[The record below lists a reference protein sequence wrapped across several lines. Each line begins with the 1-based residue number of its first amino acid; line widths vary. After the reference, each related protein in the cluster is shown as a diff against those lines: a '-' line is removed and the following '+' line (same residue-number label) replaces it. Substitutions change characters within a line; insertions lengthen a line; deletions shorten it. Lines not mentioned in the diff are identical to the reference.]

1 MTSKLLVD
9 LLRYAYRSPYMPEF
23 VSSLSLAGL
32 DGTLSRRYRNS
43 NLVGRAHM
51 KTGSLDDVTALAGYF
66 QSRSGS
72 RFLIAVVQNYTNVH
86 RGPGEEV
93 QTALLNWLYE
103 Q

>member
-1 MTSKLLVD
+1 
-9 LLRYAYRSPYMPEF
+9 
-23 VSSLSLAGL
+23 
-32 DGTLSRRYRNS
+32 
-43 NLVGRAHM
+43 M